1 MQRTLARYSLK
12 QIYIYDIL
20 TGETYLVGGR
30 PLQQLGPI
38 MGEIRAAQPA
48 SYETI
53 LTFFAQTSHFVYH
66 FLYLNHNE
74 GVH

>member
-1 MQRTLARYSLK
+1 
-12 QIYIYDIL
+12 
-20 TGETYLVGGR
+20 
-30 PLQQLGPI
+30 